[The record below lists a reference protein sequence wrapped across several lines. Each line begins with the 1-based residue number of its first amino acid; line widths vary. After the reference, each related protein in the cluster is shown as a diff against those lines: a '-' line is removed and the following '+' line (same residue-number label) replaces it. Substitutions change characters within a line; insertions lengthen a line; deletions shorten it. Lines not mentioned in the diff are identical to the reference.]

1 MPPPRCSRGTS
12 ADFAHAVD
20 PIAAGPFKLR
30 PYAADDVDELVRATR
45 ESVATVGRWMP
56 WCHADYVAA
65 EAVEWIAHTAACL
78 ANRSAFEFALVSA
91 EDGRLIG
98 GAGLNQF
105 NLRNNFCN
113 LGYWVRQSWQRRG
126 AASAGARALARFGF
140 AHLNVSRIEIVVQD
154 GNLASQ
160 RVAETAGARREG
172 LARNRLFIL
181 GQPVDAVMY
190 AFVP

>member
-1 MPPPRCSRGTS
+1 M
-12 ADFAHAVD
+12 A
-20 PIAAGPFKLR
+20 PIDAGVFQLR
-30 PYAADDVDELVRATR
+30 PYATEDADELVRASR

-65 EAVEWIAHTAACL
+65 EALEWIAHTSACL
-78 ANRSAFEFALVSA
+78 ADRSAFELALVSK

-105 NLRNNFCN
+105 NVRNNFCN

-126 AASAGARALARFGF
+126 AASASARALANFGF
-140 AHLNVSRIEIVVQD
+140 AHLLLSRIEIVVQD
-154 GNLASQ
+154 GNVASQ
-160 RVAETAGARREG
+160 RVAENAGARREG

-190 AFVP
+190 ALVP